1 MGPFKRALRILWRT
15 KPRHASVGEIKAR
28 SSTQGS
34 EWSRVVAVAPA
45 YDRLTACTSRWLSE
59 ALVTIHCTK
68 LIGRSAS
75 RLSLMSVLA
84 PSEPTLLIFFGH
96 GDSSGF
102 LTSSD
107 LGTRSALYEGRHS
120 QLCLPSDLSH
130 INSAAVFG
138 YACSSG
144 AFAGP
149 HFGGACLG
157 FSGPLPFELS
167 QEEAFSR
174 PIQLA
179 VLQVLSSGRLDS
191 ASKAVLLEA
200 YRREHELWSARLSD
214 SAYPRARTV
223 CMCLEEHA
231 RMLI

>member
-1 MGPFKRALRILWRT
+1 MGLFRSALRRLGRT
-15 KPRHASVGEIKAR
+15 KPSHPPIAEFETHGH
-28 SSTQGS
+28 TDGS
-34 EWSRVVAVAPA
+34 GWSRVVAVAPA
-45 YDRLTACTSRWLSE
+45 YDRLTVCTARWLSE
-59 ALVTIHCTK
+59 ALTTIHCTK
-68 LIGRSAS
+68 LIGGAAS

-84 PSEPTLLIFFGH
+84 PSESTLLIFFGH

-102 LTSSD
+102 LTSAD
-107 LGTRSALYEGRHS
+107 LGTHRALYQGRHS

-130 INSAAVFG
+130 ITSAAVFG

-149 HFGGACLG
+149 DRDGACLG

-179 VLQVLSSGRLDS
+179 VLHVLSNGRLDS
-191 ASKAVLLEA
+191 TSRAVLLEA
-200 YRREHELWSARLSD
+200 YRREHELWTARLSD